1 MSVKNQI
8 STHTHAHT
16 HTRMHTQA
24 STNWMQAHTR
34 AHAFAHTHFLRV
46 DFAVINKQRCGASI
60 GFCICQHVASSRQQG
75 GEDRWKA
82 GGLHLNAQTKTIY
95 MQNYCCIAYRMNAA
109 LAARQPGSEA
119 ARRRGSWVCMLGR
132 RRCDATRLRGHIKC
146 GASERGK
153 RFSMQMTHIFQCQL
167 HCHCRSPLP
176 RCLSWLLLGS
186 SASSERCAKCMQMQ
200 TQRRSMPSLRKQTN
214 KYAYKPREM
223 RNKHAHSHTHA
234 HTHGHTRT

>member
-1 MSVKNQI
+1 MAGRWIAFKCANENHLYAKLLLHCIQNECRIGSQ
-8 STHTHAHT
+8 A
-16 HTRMHTQA
+16 TRQ
-24 STNWMQAHTR
+24 
-34 AHAFAHTHFLRV
+34 
-46 DFAVINKQRCGASI
+46 
-60 GFCICQHVASSRQQG
+60 
-75 GEDRWKA
+75 
-82 GGLHLNAQTKTIY
+82 
-95 MQNYCCIAYRMNAA
+95 
-109 LAARQPGSEA
+109 
-119 ARRRGSWVCMLGR
+119 RGSWVCMLGR

-153 RFSMQMTHIFQCQL
+153 RFSMQMTHICQCQL

-176 RCLSWLLLGS
+176 RCLSWLLFGP